1 MNGLYNNQPIQPS
14 YGVPQPT
21 VAAPYQQPFGM
32 MRNQPNLQT
41 QPAQL
46 TGVNGFESVK
56 MFQTVP
62 NARYALF
69 DTNEDYLYVKSTD
82 ASNYPSYEKYKLTR
96 VPLEGDA
103 TNSDQFV
110 SLEAFAALTTQVNEL
125 KEELTNAQQLIS
137 KLQSNKSKWNSNKS
151 GNGQPDT
158 TG

>member
-1 MNGLYNNQPIQPS
+1 
-14 YGVPQPT
+14 
-21 VAAPYQQPFGM
+21 
-32 MRNQPNLQT
+32 
-41 QPAQL
+41 
-46 TGVNGFESVK
+46 